1 MWRWPV
7 VAAKKDKNAKA
18 KAKVNTIHAKLIS
31 IAAEK
36 GADPDLNTSL
46 TDAIHTAKKAGVT
59 ADVIERA
66 IARGA
71 GLDKD
76 AKKVEEIFYEGYAPG
91 GIAIIVRALT
101 DNRNRT
107 APNIRHIFSAFGG
120 NLGETGSVSNFMFDF
135 VGRIVIA
142 KPADMEAFEEKIF
155 ETSAEDY
162 EVGDEN
168 IVIWMA
174 TTALIETK
182 KILESASYE
191 ILESSFFYRAKN
203 YTPVTEFDTALKLY
217 KMFDA
222 FNEDEDVEFVCNNAD
237 IDDAL
242 WEEVEKFVNEKKFRT

>member
-7 VAAKKDKNAKA
+7 VAGKKDKNAKA
-18 KAKVNTIHAKLIS
+18 KAKVNTMHAKLIAL
-31 IAAEK
+31 AAEK
-36 GADPDLNTSL
+36 WADPSLNTSL
-46 TDAIHTAKKAGVT
+46 TDAIHAAKKEGVT

-120 NLGETGSVSNFMFDF
+120 NMGETGSVSNFLFEYKGKIVLSEVADFD
-135 VGRIVIA
+135 
-142 KPADMEAFEEKIF
+142 DFEIKIL
-155 ETSAEDY
+155 ETDAEDY
-162 EVGDEN
+162 EKNGDE
-168 IVIWMA
+168 ITIW
-174 TTALIETK
+174 TSTSTLLNVK
-182 KILESASYE
+182 KSLENFSYE
-191 ILESSFFYRAKN
+191 IKESNFSYRATN
-203 YTPVTEFDTALKLY
+203 YTPVTDFENVLKLY

-222 FNEDEDVEFVCNNAD
+222 FDEDEDVEITWNNAD

-242 WEEVEKFVNEKKFRT
+242 WQQAEEFVESKKFRT

>member
-18 KAKVNTIHAKLIS
+18 KAKVNAIHSKLIS

-36 GADPDLNTSL
+36 WADPSLNTSL
-46 TDAIHTAKKAGVT
+46 ADAIHTAKKEGVT
-59 ADVIERA
+59 SDVIERA

-91 GIAIIVRALT
+91 GIAIIVRTLT

-135 VGRIVIA
+135 VGKIVIA
-142 KPADMEAFEEKIF
+142 KMENISDFEEKIL

-162 EVGDEN
+162 EINNDN
-168 IVIWMA
+168 ITIWTA
-174 TTALIETK
+174 TTDMLETK
-182 KILESASYE
+182 KILENFGYE
-191 ILESSFFYRAKN
+191 ILENTFFYRAKN
-203 YTPVTEFDTALKLY
+203 YTPITDFDNALKLY

-222 FNEDEDVEFVCNNAD
+222 FDEDEDTEIVYNNAD
-237 IDDAL
+237 IDDTL
-242 WEEVEKFVNEKKFRT
+242 WTEVENYINERKFST